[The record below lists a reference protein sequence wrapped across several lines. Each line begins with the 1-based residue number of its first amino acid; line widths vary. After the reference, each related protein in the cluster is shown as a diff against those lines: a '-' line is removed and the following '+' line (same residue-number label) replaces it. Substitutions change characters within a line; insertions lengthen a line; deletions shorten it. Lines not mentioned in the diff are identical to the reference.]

1 MRLLGSLV
9 DFERALA
16 GGDDPVVNNSDMF
29 ASVAPVDLGRI
40 CDVESEFSAASGCS
54 LSTWMPR

>member
-16 GGDDPVVNNSDMF
+16 GGDNPVADYGDMF
-29 ASVAPVDLGRI
+29 AGVAPVDLGSI
-40 CDVESEFSAASGCS
+40 GDVEPKLSAASGCS